1 MVLPWFTH
9 IFPHIL
15 RMIHQRFPQRRR

>member
-15 RMIHQRFPQRRR
+15 GMIHQRFPQRRR

>member
-15 RMIHQRFPQRRR
+15 GMIHQRFPRRRR